1 MPRSSRRRDRRGVC
15 FLTVVFLRALPDDRP
30 RTAALY
36 GALAISER
44 SLRSICTQMA
54 ELYVENKKCARLLR
68 DLAEMGHVPAEL
80 VRPAPRP
87 PVPPSA
93 FRGRR
98 DAVAVGAV
106 FFFLRRS
113 MSDGRDKSVTVFI
126 FLSRACAAAPP
137 RHRRDVAP
145 VVSSDR
151 WLLSPCTVALLSPRG
166 DGRKR
171 DRLTRKFPD
180 PPR

>member
-1 MPRSSRRRDRRGVC
+1 M
-15 FLTVVFLRALPDDRP
+15 VFLRALPDDRP

-87 PVPPSA
+87 PAPPS
-93 FRGRR
+93 
-98 DAVAVGAV
+98 DAVAGVTP
-106 FFFLRRS
+106 S
-113 MSDGRDKSVTVFI
+113 PSV
-126 FLSRACAAAPP
+126 LS
-137 RHRRDVAP
+137 
-145 VVSSDR
+145 SS
-151 WLLSPCTVALLSPRG
+151 SSSAGPS
-166 DGRKR
+166 
-171 DRLTRKFPD
+171 
-180 PPR
+180 

>member
-1 MPRSSRRRDRRGVC
+1 MPSRREGLRCWAGDVLTEDLKQPFSQVGINFISDSYRTALC
-15 FLTVVFLRALPDDRP
+15 LEFPPQKIAAACAFLTVVFLRALPDDRP

-87 PVPPSA
+87 PVPPS
-93 FRGRR
+93 
-98 DAVAVGAV
+98 DSVAGVTP
-106 FFFLRRS
+106 S
-113 MSDGRDKSVTVFI
+113 PSV
-126 FLSRACAAAPP
+126 LS
-137 RHRRDVAP
+137 
-145 VVSSDR
+145 SS
-151 WLLSPCTVALLSPRG
+151 SSAGP
-166 DGRKR
+166 
-171 DRLTRKFPD
+171 
-180 PPR
+180 

>member
-1 MPRSSRRRDRRGVC
+1 MCVENPLLAFIDLVNKLRAGDVLSEDLKQPFSQVGINFISDSYRTALC
-15 FLTVVFLRALPDDRP
+15 LEFPPQKIAAACAFLTVVFLRALPDDRP

-87 PVPPSA
+87 PVPPS
-93 FRGRR
+93 
-98 DAVAVGAV
+98 DSVAGVTP
-106 FFFLRRS
+106 S
-113 MSDGRDKSVTVFI
+113 PSV
-126 FLSRACAAAPP
+126 LS
-137 RHRRDVAP
+137 
-145 VVSSDR
+145 SS
-151 WLLSPCTVALLSPRG
+151 SSAGPS
-166 DGRKR
+166 
-171 DRLTRKFPD
+171 
-180 PPR
+180 